1 MQETSNNLRGRKIL
15 SFDVG
20 IKNLAFCLMEI
31 NDIEH
36 TFKILL
42 WDIINLATSRKTCC
56 ALKQNGELCESV
68 ATYIVSLTSSTY
80 YYYCSAHINRAEFN
94 TMNVDIHVIELE
106 SDELDGCA
114 GDPITG
120 VACHQE
126 GLYTTNILEG
136 NYCKRHMNKRLAHEN
151 IICVKKGC
159 SRPINRAIY
168 TLDQNTCDTMN
179 NLYCGW
185 CGEHFEHGYDELI
198 KKKTKKISQNCNK
211 ISLDRLACSMYEQLD
226 RIPKL
231 MEADE
236 VYVENQPTFINPTM
250 KTISSM
256 LYGYFILRGIYER
269 ARTNSNI
276 TNVSFCSPSNKLKV
290 GGDHSDKKLNETDKP
305 RVYRMTKN
313 LGINYCKKLIED
325 DHLMT
330 DHLMKYKKKDDLCDS
345 FLQAF
350 VMIFNPM
357 PHHYFLKLQPL
368 LESPDDPNQPNER
381 DKTKERDQ
389 PNERDQP
396 DDVGKKTRDKKGNTF
411 YFGKKKYHKKV
422 MF

>member
-1 MQETSNNLRGRKIL
+1 MAHDSNNSHSRKIL

-31 NDIEH
+31 NNVNR

-42 WDIINLATSRKTCC
+42 WDVINLATSRKTCQ
-56 ALKQNGELCESV
+56 ALKHNGELCESV
-68 ATYIVSLTSSTY
+68 ATYIVSLDTSTY
-80 YYYCSAHINRAEFN
+80 YYYCLHHINKAEFY
-94 TMNVDIHVIELE
+94 TMDVDIRVIELE
-106 SDELDGCA
+106 SDGLGGCH

-120 VACHQE
+120 DACHRE
-126 GLYTTNILEG
+126 GIYTTNILEG
-136 NYCKRHMNKRLAHEN
+136 NYCKRHFNKRLSHEN
-151 IICVKKGC
+151 VICVKKGC
-159 SRPINRAIY
+159 ARPINKAIY
-168 TLDQNTCDTMN
+168 TLDRHTLDHNTFDTTN

-185 CGEHFEHGYDELI
+185 CCEHFEDEYNELI

-211 ISLDRLACSMYEQLD
+211 ISLDKLAYSMYEQLD

-256 LYGYFILRGIYER
+256 LYGYFILRGIYEK
-269 ARTNSNI
+269 THTKSNI

-290 GGDHSDKKLNETDKP
+290 GGNYSDKKLNETDKP
-305 RVYRMTKN
+305 HVYKMTKN

-330 DHLMKYKKKDDLCDS
+330 EHLMKYKKKDDLCDS

-357 PHHYFLKLQPL
+357 PYHYFLKLQPL
-368 LESPDDPNQPNER
+368 LESLDECVQPNECV
-381 DKTKERDQ
+381 Q
-389 PNERDQP
+389 PTG
-396 DDVGKKTRDKKGNTF
+396 VIKKTRYKKGNTF
-411 YFGKKKYHKKV
+411 YFGKKKYHKKIIE
-422 MF
+422 